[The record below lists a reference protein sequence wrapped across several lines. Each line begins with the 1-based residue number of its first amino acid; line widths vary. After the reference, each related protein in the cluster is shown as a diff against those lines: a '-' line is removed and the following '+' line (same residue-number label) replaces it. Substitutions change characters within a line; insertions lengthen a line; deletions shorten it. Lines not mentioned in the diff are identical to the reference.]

1 MRKWILRILKRNKEN
16 TMDKLKRLFEL
27 LEIFEEAYGLKQ
39 TLFFLNEADEE
50 INTIEELIDALETEA
65 SFF

>member
-1 MRKWILRILKRNKEN
+1 
-16 TMDKLKRLFEL
+16 MDKLKRLFEL

-39 TLFFLNEADEE
+39 TLFFLSEADEE